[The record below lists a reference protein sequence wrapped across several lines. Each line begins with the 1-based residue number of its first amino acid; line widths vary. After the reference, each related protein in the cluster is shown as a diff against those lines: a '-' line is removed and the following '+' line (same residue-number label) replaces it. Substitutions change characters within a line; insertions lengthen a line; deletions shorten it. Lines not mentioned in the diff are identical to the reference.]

1 MRYRCKLKLW
11 NIEIENDNSYTIL
24 QVRLHVKSVFD
35 NNFKVTVYKI
45 YYSLEQKVCLGL
57 EKNVL
62 NIFFIFL
69 NIFLK

>member
-1 MRYRCKLKLW
+1 M
-11 NIEIENDNSYTIL
+11 
-24 QVRLHVKSVFD
+24 KSVFE